1 VVENLLVKNYSRE
14 TLKHA
19 HARFRGYITTKMF
32 AERMLLKLIYIY
44 IILENVGDDNI
55 FFIEL
60 HDIQNVWMIDSM
72 ISALFKQVGLVVDV
86 SNG

>member
-1 VVENLLVKNYSRE
+1 MQDSVVRLQPKCLTRGCCSNL
-14 TLKHA
+14 
-19 HARFRGYITTKMF
+19 YISYDF
-32 AERMLLKLIYIY
+32 
-44 IILENVGDDNI
+44 ILENVGDDI

-60 HDIQNVWMIDSM
+60 HDIQNFWMIDSM